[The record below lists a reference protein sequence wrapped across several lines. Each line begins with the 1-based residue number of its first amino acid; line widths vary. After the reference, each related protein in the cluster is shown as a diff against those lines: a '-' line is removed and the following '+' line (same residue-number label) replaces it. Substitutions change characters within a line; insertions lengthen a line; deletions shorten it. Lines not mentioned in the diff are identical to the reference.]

1 MAMRRPSNVVN
12 LNRLRQS
19 FRKGALQL
27 SNSIREEARQGL
39 QKVRKVP
46 RWVRILRTI
55 YHDYGLKHICLISIL
70 ILYQFFGAAVFYY
83 YEKEADEIRERNWE
97 IEIRENRTVLISR
110 IIPLLFN
117 NTEYLFFL
125 THNQTIE
132 VSNKLGE
139 ELVKY
144 EIQLGIKHTDQ
155 KIPWD
160 FWNAMLYAQTIC
172 TTIGYGHLYATT
184 FEGRLFT
191 MIYAIF
197 GIPLVLSILDDL
209 GKLLTRCL
217 KTPWWLV
224 KCVCRR
230 AFRYCTKQTMDE
242 IKRLD
247 AEDKRDL
254 EIFDL
259 PVPIAIGVVVA
270 WIFICSATFCIWES
284 EWDYFVAFYFFFISL
299 STIGLGDIT
308 PTQPRYLLMLFIY
321 IIIGLSLVSMCINLI
336 QAKLERTYEAGRKR
350 HHPHFDREGGL
361 LLDAGRVGDERHLTR
376 RGSALGVFRTSSS
389 VNSMSRD
396 AVQTALHGKKRYNK
410 TCQTVLSFPSPTKG
424 SLGITRSI
432 RNAGMK
438 FLPRSLSIDDVMK
451 LVDTEEGDILI
462 LTELVR
468 EESGISTTSNTI
480 SDISGSQIVI
490 SKSFDANFSTSRV
503 INDVKPSH
511 PSLHDIEALEEME
524 DRIALSHANQIAS
537 TVQFRSRLSLI
548 AEQSSAIEESDE
560 SAVNSSIEKDPLSP
574 NSNTEPSPPSRRR
587 PLEARKAALS
597 NILKRKSSKE
607 GSKNSDRPGTS
618 KN

>member
-451 LVDTEEGDILI
+451 LVDTEEGY
-462 LTELVR
+462 
-468 EESGISTTSNTI
+468 
-480 SDISGSQIVI
+480 
-490 SKSFDANFSTSRV
+490 
-503 INDVKPSH
+503 H
-511 PSLHDIEALEEME
+511 
-524 DRIALSHANQIAS
+524 
-537 TVQFRSRLSLI
+537 
-548 AEQSSAIEESDE
+548 
-560 SAVNSSIEKDPLSP
+560 
-574 NSNTEPSPPSRRR
+574 
-587 PLEARKAALS
+587 
-597 NILKRKSSKE
+597 
-607 GSKNSDRPGTS
+607 
-618 KN
+618 